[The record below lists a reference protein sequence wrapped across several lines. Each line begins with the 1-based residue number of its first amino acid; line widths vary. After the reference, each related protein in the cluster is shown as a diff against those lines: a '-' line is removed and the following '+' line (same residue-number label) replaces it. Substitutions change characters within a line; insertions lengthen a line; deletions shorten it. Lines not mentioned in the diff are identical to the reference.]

1 MIPVD
6 NHTVKVNV
14 THDLCMKAQRGHG
27 GVDSTIHIISTR
39 RGGQHHTLA
48 TLSPLKTQHSLCSKV
63 RHTIECGNNKLPLNP
78 ITVVTTAVLLDVNMC
93 KYFIETWYQD
103 IL

>member
-27 GVDSTIHIISTR
+27 GVDSTIHIISTGR
-39 RGGQHHTLA
+39 VWVVST
-48 TLSPLKTQHSLCSKV
+48 TPWPLYLH
-63 RHTIECGNNKLPLNP
+63 
-78 ITVVTTAVLLDVNMC
+78 
-93 KYFIETWYQD
+93 
-103 IL
+103 